1 MLLEARP
8 HPTCSCILRVHVDHT
23 PTLGENTSLEARE
36 LRARVR
42 ARGIIPGHGARE
54 VGCAPGDLTASSIAS
69 PGDSQALSSGTSSIS
84 QPPNTGISND
94 DGGRTFTER
103 GKVRRDVIDLSVCT
117 REKLAHVKDCKAGSS
132 GIPLQLVTNLFS
144 LDLPQDWQL
153 YQYHVTY
160 SPDLAS
166 RRLRIA
172 LLYSHSKLLD
182 KAKAFDG
189 TILFLSEK
197 LDLKV
202 TELTSETQRGET
214 VTITLTLTTQL
225 SSSSPVCIQFFSVIF
240 RKIFKK
246 LKMYQIGRN
255 FYKPSEP
262 VEIPQYKL
270 SLWPGFAVSVSRFES
285 RLLLNAD
292 VSYKVLRNET
302 VLEFMTDLCLRTGMS
317 HFTETCQKQLV
328 GLIVL
333 TRYNN
338 KTYRID
344 DIDWSVKPTHAFQKR
359 DGSEIT
365 YMDYYKQQ
373 YNITLSD
380 LNQPVLVSLLKR
392 KRKDSSEPQMVH
404 LVPELCFLT
413 GLSSQ
418 ATSDFHLMKAVA
430 EETRLSPV
438 GRQQQL
444 ARLVDDIQRN
454 QVARLELETW
464 GLHFG
469 SQISLTGRVVPS
481 EKILLQDHTCQPA
494 TAADWSKDMRTCKIL
509 SSQPL
514 SRWLIVCC
522 NRAENLIEGL
532 MSCLRRVGGPMGFNV
547 GYPKIIKVDEKPAA
561 FLRAIQLHVNPDV
574 QLVMC
579 ILPSNPKNYY
589 DSIKKYLSSDCPV
602 PSQCVLT
609 RTLTKQGM
617 MMSVATKI
625 AMQMTCKLG
634 GELWAV
640 EIPLKSLMVAGI
652 DICRDALNKDVV
664 VVGFVASINSRITRW
679 FSRCVLQR
687 TAADIADCLKVCLT
701 GALNKWYKHN
711 HDLPSRIIIY
721 RDGVGDGQ
729 LKTVLDYEVPQLL
742 SSVTECS
749 SGASSSRLSVV
760 VVRKRCLLRFFTETG
775 HTVQNPPLGTV
786 VDSEA
791 TRAEWYDFYLVSQT
805 ANRGTVSPT
814 YYNIIYD
821 DNGLKPDHMQR
832 LTFKL
837 CHLYYNW
844 QGLISVPAPCQYA
857 HKLTFLVAQ
866 SIHKEP
872 SLELSDNL
880 FYL

>member
-1 MLLEARP
+1 M
-8 HPTCSCILRVHVDHT
+8 S
-23 PTLGENTSLEARE
+23 G
-36 LRARVR
+36 RARVR
-42 ARGIIPGHGARE
+42 ARGITPGHSRRE
-54 VGCAPGDLTASSIAS
+54 VGCAPGVVTATSAS
-69 PGDSQALSSGTSSIS
+69 PGESQASSRGASSIS
-84 QPPNTGISND
+84 QPHEAGVSSG
-94 DGGRTFTER
+94 DGGCTFREMR
-103 GKVRRDVIDLSVCT
+103 GEDRRDFVDLGVCT
-117 REKLAHVKDCKAGSS
+117 REKLAHVKDCKTGSS
-132 GIPLQLVTNLFS
+132 GIPVRLVTNLFS

-153 YQYHVTY
+153 YQYNVTY

-166 RRLRIA
+166 RRLKTA
-172 LLYSHSKLLD
+172 LLYNHRIILD

-189 TILFLSEK
+189 TSLFLSEK
-197 LDLKV
+197 LDQKV
-202 TELTSETQRGET
+202 TELTCETQRGET
-214 VTITLTLTTQL
+214 VKITVTLTSELF
-225 SSSSPVCIQFFSVIF
+225 SSSPVCIQFFNVIF

-246 LKMYQIGRN
+246 LSMYQIGRN

-262 VEIPQYKL
+262 MEIPQYKL
-270 SLWPGFAVSVSRFES
+270 SLWPGFAISVSRFES
-285 RLLLNAD
+285 RLLFNAD
-292 VSYKVLRNET
+292 ISYKVLRNET
-302 VLEFMTDLCLRTGMS
+302 VLEFMTDLCFRTGMS
-317 HFTETCQKQLV
+317 SFTEACQKQLV
-328 GLIVL
+328 GLVVL

-359 DGSEIT
+359 DGSEVT
-365 YMDYYKQQ
+365 YVDYYKQQ
-373 YNITLSD
+373 YDITLSD

-392 KRKDSSEPQMVH
+392 KRNDNAEPQMVH
-404 LVPELCFLT
+404 LIPELCFLT
-413 GLSSQ
+413 GLTSQ

-430 EETRLSPV
+430 EETRLSPM

-454 QVARLELETW
+454 QGARFELETW
-464 GLHFG
+464 GMHLG
-469 SQISLTGRVVPS
+469 SQISLNGRVVPA

-494 TAADWSKDMRTCKIL
+494 SAADWSREMRTCKVL

-514 SRWLIVCC
+514 TRWLILCC
-522 NRAENLIEGL
+522 TRAEHSIDAFL
-532 MSCLRRVGGPMGFNV
+532 SCLRRVGGSMGFNV
-547 GYPKIIKVDEKPAA
+547 EYPKIIKVDERPAA
-561 FLRAIQLHVNPDV
+561 FLRAIQLHVDPDV

-579 ILPSNPKNYY
+579 ILPSNQKNCY

-609 RTLTKQGM
+609 RTLNKQGM

-640 EIPLKSLMVAGI
+640 EIPLKSLMVVGI
-652 DICRDALNKDVV
+652 DICRDALSKDVV

-687 TAADIADCLKVCLT
+687 TAADIADCLKVCMT

-711 HDLPSRIIIY
+711 HDLPARIVAY

-729 LKTVLDYEVPQLL
+729 LKAVLEYEVPQLL
-742 SSVTECS
+742 SSVTECGS
-749 SGASSSRLSVV
+749 DARSSRLSVV
-760 VVRKRCLLRFFTETG
+760 VVRKRCLLRLFMETG
-775 HTVQNPPLGTV
+775 RTVQNPPLGTV

-791 TRAEWYDFYLVSQT
+791 TRPEWYDFYLVNHI

-814 YYNIIYD
+814 YYNVIYD
-821 DNGLKPDHMQR
+821 DNALKPDHMQR

-844 QGLISVPAPCQYA
+844 QGVVSVPAPCQYA

-872 SLELSDNL
+872 SLELANNL

>member
-1 MLLEARP
+1 M
-8 HPTCSCILRVHVDHT
+8 S
-23 PTLGENTSLEARE
+23 G
-36 LRARVR
+36 RARVR

-54 VGCAPGDLTASSIAS
+54 VGCAPGDLTATSASPGDSQSSSIASPGDNQASSIASPGDNQASSIAS

-84 QPPNTGISND
+84 QPHD

-240 RKIFKK
+240 R
-246 LKMYQIGRN
+246 
-255 FYKPSEP
+255 
-262 VEIPQYKL
+262 KL

-444 ARLVDDIQRN
+444 ARLVDDIQ
-454 QVARLELETW
+454 
-464 GLHFG
+464 
-469 SQISLTGRVVPS
+469 S
-481 EKILLQDHTCQPA
+481 
-494 TAADWSKDMRTCKIL
+494 
-509 SSQPL
+509 
-514 SRWLIVCC
+514 
-522 NRAENLIEGL
+522 
-532 MSCLRRVGGPMGFNV
+532 
-547 GYPKIIKVDEKPAA
+547 IKVDEKPAA

-664 VVGFVASINSRITRW
+664 VVGFVASINSRITR
-679 FSRCVLQR
+679 
-687 TAADIADCLKVCLT
+687 
-701 GALNKWYKHN
+701 
-711 HDLPSRIIIY
+711 
-721 RDGVGDGQ
+721 
-729 LKTVLDYEVPQLL
+729 
-742 SSVTECS
+742 
-749 SGASSSRLSVV
+749 
-760 VVRKRCLLRFFTETG
+760 
-775 HTVQNPPLGTV
+775 
-786 VDSEA
+786 
-791 TRAEWYDFYLVSQT
+791 YDFYLVSQT

-844 QGLISVPAPCQYA
+844 QMSCDNIWLFGVLLAS
-857 HKLTFLVAQ
+857 
-866 SIHKEP
+866 P
-872 SLELSDNL
+872 SLPLTPTLLESSL
-880 FYL
+880 FISSPPLLESSLFIGSPPLLESSLFIGSPPLLESSLFIGTPPLLESSLFISTPLLESSLFIGSPPLLESSLFISTPPAGGPHPQL

>member
-1 MLLEARP
+1 M
-8 HPTCSCILRVHVDHT
+8 
-23 PTLGENTSLEARE
+23 
-36 LRARVR
+36 
-42 ARGIIPGHGARE
+42 
-54 VGCAPGDLTASSIAS
+54 
-69 PGDSQALSSGTSSIS
+69 
-84 QPPNTGISND
+84 
-94 DGGRTFTER
+94 
-103 GKVRRDVIDLSVCT
+103 
-117 REKLAHVKDCKAGSS
+117 
-132 GIPLQLVTNLFS
+132 
-144 LDLPQDWQL
+144 
-153 YQYHVTY
+153 
-160 SPDLAS
+160 
-166 RRLRIA
+166 
-172 LLYSHSKLLD
+172 
-182 KAKAFDG
+182 
-189 TILFLSEK
+189 
-197 LDLKV
+197 
-202 TELTSETQRGET
+202 
-214 VTITLTLTTQL
+214 
-225 SSSSPVCIQFFSVIF
+225 
-240 RKIFKK
+240 
-246 LKMYQIGRN
+246 
-255 FYKPSEP
+255 
-262 VEIPQYKL
+262 
-270 SLWPGFAVSVSRFES
+270 SVSHFES

-302 VLEFMTDLCLRTGMS
+302 VLEFMTDLCIRTGMS
-317 HFTETCQKQLV
+317 HFTETCHKRLV

-344 DIDWSVKPTHAFQKR
+344 DIDWSVKPTHAFCKR

-365 YMDYYKQQ
+365 YVDYYKQQ

-392 KRKDSSEPQMVH
+392 KRNDKMGPQMVH
-404 LVPELCFLT
+404 LIPELCFLT
-413 GLSSQ
+413 GLGSQ

-454 QVARLELETW
+454 QVARFELETW

-481 EKILLQDHTCQPA
+481 EKILLQDHTCQPSS
-494 TAADWSKDMRTCKIL
+494 AADWSKDMRSCKVL
-509 SSQPL
+509 SPQPL
-514 SRWLIVCC
+514 QKWLVICC
-522 NRAENLIEGL
+522 NRAENLIEAL
-532 MSCLRRVGGPMGFNV
+532 LSCLRRVGGPMGFNM
-547 GYPKIIKVDEKPAA
+547 GYPKIIKVDETPAA

-579 ILPSNPKNYY
+579 ILPSNGKNYY
-589 DSIKKYLSSDCPV
+589 DSIKKYLSSDCPI

-609 RTLTKQGM
+609 RTLIKQGM
-617 MMSVATKI
+617 MMAVATKI

-640 EIPLKSLMVAGI
+640 EIPLKLLMVVGV

-679 FSRCVLQR
+679 YSRCVLQR
-687 TAADIADCLKVCLT
+687 SGADVADCLKVCMT
-701 GALNKWYKHN
+701 GALNKWYQRN
-711 HDLPSRIIIY
+711 HGLPSRVIVY
-721 RDGVGDGQ
+721 RDGVGNGQ
-729 LKTVLDYEVPQLL
+729 LQAVLEYEVPQLL
-742 SSVTECS
+742 SSVTECG
-749 SGASSSRLSVV
+749 SGTSSSTRLSVV
-760 VVRKRCLLRFFTETG
+760 VVRKKSLLRFFTKSG
-775 HTVQNPPLGTV
+775 HTVQNPPVGTV

-791 TRAEWYDFYLVSQT
+791 TRPEWYDFYLVSQT
-805 ANRGTVSPT
+805 ANRGTISPT
-814 YYNIIYD
+814 YYNVIYD

-872 SLELSDNL
+872 SLELANNL

>member
-1 MLLEARP
+1 M
-8 HPTCSCILRVHVDHT
+8 S
-23 PTLGENTSLEARE
+23 G
-36 LRARVR
+36 RARVR
-42 ARGIIPGHGARE
+42 ARGIAPSHGTRE
-54 VGCAPGDLTASSIAS
+54 EGRAPGYLTTTSAS
-69 PGDSQALSSGTSSIS
+69 PEDSQALSSGASAISESHEVGVSS
-84 QPPNTGISND
+84 D
-94 DGGRTFTER
+94 DGGRTFME
-103 GKVRRDVIDLSVCT
+103 RRDKVSRDFIDLTVCT
-117 REKLAHVKDCKAGSS
+117 REKLAHVKDCKTGSN
-132 GIPLQLVTNLFS
+132 GIPVRLVTNLFS
-144 LDLPQDWQL
+144 VDLPQDWQL
-153 YQYHVTY
+153 YQYHVVCN
-160 SPDLAS
+160 PDLAS
-166 RRLRIA
+166 RRLKIA
-172 LLYSHSKLLD
+172 LLYGHSKLLD

-189 TILFLSEK
+189 TSLFLSEK
-197 LDLKV
+197 LDQTV

-214 VTITLTLTTQL
+214 VTMTLTLTSQL
-225 SSSSPVCIQFFSVIF
+225 SARSPVCIQFLNVIF

-246 LKMYQIGRN
+246 LRMYQIGRN

-270 SLWPGFAVSVSRFES
+270 SLWPGFAISVSQFES
-285 RLLLNAD
+285 RLLFNAD

-302 VLEFMTDLCLRTGMS
+302 VLEFMTDLCFRTGTS
-317 HFTETCQKQLV
+317 HFTETCQKELV

-344 DIDWSVKPTHAFQKR
+344 DIDWSVKPTHAFHKR

-365 YMDYYKQQ
+365 YVDYYKQQ

-392 KRKDSSEPQMVH
+392 KRTGNTEPQMVH
-404 LVPELCFLT
+404 LIPELCFLT

-430 EETRLSPV
+430 EETQLSPV

-454 QVARLELETW
+454 QVARFELETW
-464 GLHFG
+464 GLRFG
-469 SQISLTGRVVPS
+469 SQISMTGRVVSS

-494 TAADWSKDMRTCKIL
+494 SAANWSKDMRNCKVL

-514 SRWLIVCC
+514 NRWLIICC
-522 NRAENLIEGL
+522 SRAENLIEAL
-532 MSCLRRVGGPMGFNV
+532 LSCLRRVGGPMGFSV
-547 GYPKIIKVDEKPAA
+547 DYPKIIKVDEHPAA
-561 FLRAIQLHVNPDV
+561 FLRAIQLHVSPDV

-579 ILPSNPKNYY
+579 ILPSNQNNYY
-589 DSIKKYLSSDCPV
+589 DSIKKYLSSDFPV

-617 MMSVATKI
+617 MMSVTTKI

-640 EIPLKSLMVAGI
+640 EIPLKSLMVVGI

-664 VVGFVASINSRITRW
+664 VIGFVASINSRITRW
-679 FSRCVLQR
+679 NSRCVLQR
-687 TAADIADCLKVCLT
+687 TAAEIADCLKVCMT

-711 HDLPSRIIIY
+711 HSLPSRIIVY
-721 RDGVGDGQ
+721 RDGVGNGQ
-729 LKTVLDYEVPQLL
+729 LKAVLEYEVPQLL
-742 SSVTECS
+742 SSVTECGP
-749 SGASSSRLSVV
+749 GASSSRLSVV
-760 VVRKRCLLRFFTETG
+760 VVRKKSLLRFFTETG
-775 HTVQNPPLGTV
+775 HTLQNPPVGTV

-791 TRAEWYDFYLVSQT
+791 TRPDWYDFYLVSQT
-805 ANRGTVSPT
+805 ANRGTVSPS
-814 YYNIIYD
+814 YYNVIYD

-872 SLELSDNL
+872 SLELANNL

>member
-1 MLLEARP
+1 M
-8 HPTCSCILRVHVDHT
+8 S
-23 PTLGENTSLEARE
+23 G
-36 LRARVR
+36 RARTR
-42 ARGIIPGHGARE
+42 ARGITTGYGARS
-54 VGCAPGDLTASSIAS
+54 PGDLTATSATPGDSQASGIAS
-69 PGDSQALSSGTSSIS
+69 PGDSQASSIAASGDSQASSSRSIS
-84 QPPNTGISND
+84 QPHEVAVSSD
-94 DGGRTFTER
+94 DGGRSFTER
-103 GKVRRDVIDLSVCT
+103 GKVRRDLVDLSVST

-132 GIPLQLVTNLFS
+132 GIPLRLVTNLFS

-166 RRLRIA
+166 KKLRIA

-197 LDLKV
+197 LDQKV
-202 TELTSETQRGET
+202 TELTGETQRGET
-214 VTITLTLTTQL
+214 VKITLTLTSQL
-225 SSSSPVCIQFFSVIF
+225 PSSSPVSIQFFNVIF

-246 LKMYQIGRN
+246 LRMYQIGRN

-270 SLWPGFAVSVSRFES
+270 SLWPGFAISVSHFES

-302 VLEFMTDLCLRTGMS
+302 VLEFMTDLCHRTGMS
-317 HFTETCQKQLV
+317 HFTEMCQKQLV

-359 DGSEIT
+359 DGSEVT
-365 YMDYYKQQ
+365 YMDYYK
-373 YNITLSD
+373 
-380 LNQPVLVSLLKR
+380 QPVLVSLLKR
-392 KRKDSSEPQMVH
+392 KRKDNAEPQMVH
-404 LVPELCFLT
+404 LIPELCFLT
-413 GLSSQ
+413 GLCSQ

-444 ARLVDDIQRN
+444 VRLVDDIQRN
-454 QVARLELETW
+454 QVARIELETW
-464 GLHFG
+464 GLQFG

-481 EKILLQDHTCQPA
+481 EKILLLDHTCQPA
-494 TAADWSKDMRTCKIL
+494 SAADWSKDMRACKVL

-514 SRWLIVCC
+514 NRWLIVCC
-522 NRAENLIEGL
+522 NRAENLIEAL
-532 MSCLRRVGGPMGFNV
+532 LSCLRRVGGPMGFNV
-547 GYPKIIKVDEKPAA
+547 GYPKIIKVDEKAAA

-579 ILPSNPKNYY
+579 ILPSNAKNYY

-602 PSQCVLT
+602 PSQCVLA

-640 EIPLKSLMVAGI
+640 EIPLKSLMVVGI

-687 TAADIADCLKVCLT
+687 TAADTADCLKVCLT

-729 LKTVLDYEVPQLL
+729 LKTVLEYEVPQLL
-742 SSVTECS
+742 SSVTECG
-749 SGASSSRLSVV
+749 SGVSSSRLSVV
-760 VVRKRCLLRFFTETG
+760 VVRKRCLLRFFSETG
-775 HTVQNPPLGTV
+775 HIVQNPPIGTV

-814 YYNIIYD
+814 YYNVIYD

-872 SLELSDNL
+872 SLELAENL